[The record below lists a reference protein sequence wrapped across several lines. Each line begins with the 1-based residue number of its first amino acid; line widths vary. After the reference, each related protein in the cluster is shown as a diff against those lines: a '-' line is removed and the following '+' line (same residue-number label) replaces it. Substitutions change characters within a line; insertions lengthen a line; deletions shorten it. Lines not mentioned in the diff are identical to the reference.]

1 MCGED
6 LCGRAAVQNDV
17 EEPPDRWD
25 GVRSGWAAGWWIE
38 GHSLRV
44 AVFSVLGY
52 YSMAFLLSG
61 SQLLLLWLDPGTFN
75 FCRNRWETLGMLTEL
90 KAGPFLVTQPAHVI
104 TVILLNSY
112 TSWQSNGSRRG
123 GLFAELFTSW
133 SWQWRLAFSRL
144 PCGKEPTAKAFL
156 LTQKNHSAPACIPL
170 WPPAKSKGFLR
181 QAECH
186 NREQIS
192 SDFNKVISR
201 KKNLNYIITKGT
213 LHYEMKLLYIHYIRL
228 ALVVF

>member
-17 EEPPDRWD
+17 VEPPDRWD

-112 TSWQSNGSRRG
+112 VLTEQWKQERRSVRWALYFLILTMKASVLKASLWQGTYSQSIPSDSEESLCPCLHPSLTSGKIEG
-123 GLFAELFTSW
+123 
-133 SWQWRLAFSRL
+133 FSKTGWM
-144 PCGKEPTAKAFL
+144 P
-156 LTQKNHSAPACIPL
+156 Q
-170 WPPAKSKGFLR
+170 
-181 QAECH
+181 
-186 NREQIS
+186 
-192 SDFNKVISR
+192 
-201 KKNLNYIITKGT
+201 
-213 LHYEMKLLYIHYIRL
+213 
-228 ALVVF
+228 